1 MRVFYFSSSGFL
13 FLIFLVLVDV
23 PVTDV
28 TKQRFRE
35 PRRGMSSPAGLNN
48 GVECK
53 DSPQDTHSYAK
64 ALCPTQSAP
73 ETPLGD
79 H

>member
-1 MRVFYFSSSGFL
+1 M
-13 FLIFLVLVDV
+13 

-64 ALCPTQSAP
+64 ALCPTPSP
-73 ETPLGD
+73 P
-79 H
+79 